1 MENKDILKEFLN
13 INGIEVVEKKKSGDF
28 HNPSEKHV
36 ENLIKFHRRV
46 MESDNYF
53 DLAIK
58 NNSGKDVM
66 NYNIWLRR
74 ALSLKEEINIKS
86 DIFDEIIEQAKRSI
100 EIVKN
105 SNYIS
110 LMERANKRREII
122 LGNCSVKN
130 IYFKNNRLYIY
141 DINKIEFN
149 MVENDCIKYILK
161 EKKKKKCINI
171 KRIISL
177 FLEGEGLGE
186 DSFNYIYGIVN
197 YPKESMRYISNNY
210 INNLKEENVLINN
223 LKDTTKIDYIGVI

>member
-1 MENKDILKEFLN
+1 MENKDVLKEFLN
-13 INGIEVVEKKKSGDF
+13 INGIEVIEKGKNGDF
-28 HNPSEKHV
+28 HNPAEKHV

-66 NYNIWLRR
+66 NYNIWLKR
-74 ALSLKEEINIKS
+74 ALLLREELNIKS
-86 DIFDEIIEQAKRSI
+86 DFFDEILDRAKKSI
-100 EIVKN
+100 EILKG

-110 LMERANKRREII
+110 LMERATKRKEII

-130 IYFKNNRLYIY
+130 IYFRDNKLYIY

-161 EKKKKKCINI
+161 EKRKKKYINI
-171 KRIISL
+171 ERIISL
-177 FLEGEGLGE
+177 FLEGEGLSE

-197 YPKESMRYISNNY
+197 YPKESMKYISNNY
-210 INNLKEENVLINN
+210 IYDLKEESTLLDN
-223 LKDTTKIDYIGVI
+223 LKNTTKIDYIGVI